1 MVVKVENSTRLF
13 YESRE
18 KLVNILKEEFTKRGL
33 NTSMLDNPE
42 FVKELGKCIR
52 VYELPIK

>member
-1 MVVKVENSTRLF
+1 MVKIEDSTRLF
-13 YESRE
+13 YETRE
-18 KLVNILKEEFTKRGL
+18 KLVNILKKEFTKRGI